1 MVLPLSILFSIENPL
16 IDSLYNIGSLM
27 EVSIRELAELIS
39 KIVGY
44 DGRIKWDQT
53 KPDGTPRKL
62 MDSSKINLAG
72 WKVKIDLKKGIES
85 LYRNQF

>member
-1 MVLPLSILFSIENPL
+1 
-16 IDSLYNIGSLM
+16 M

-44 DGRIKWDQT
+44 YGRIKWDQT
-53 KPDGTPRKL
+53 KPDETPRKL